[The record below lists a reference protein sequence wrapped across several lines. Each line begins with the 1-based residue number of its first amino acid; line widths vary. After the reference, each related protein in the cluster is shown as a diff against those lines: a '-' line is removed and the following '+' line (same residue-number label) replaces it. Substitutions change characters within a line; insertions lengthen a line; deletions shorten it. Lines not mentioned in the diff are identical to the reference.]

1 LYSFTFSFCS
11 FRAAPGS
18 LLYGVRSH
26 LPRFSGEI
34 IFKIHLEV
42 FYKPTLEERV
52 RIAGFRWR
60 FLLIANGSTRPY
72 IPAYADFHPVAFR
85 LHFEFFLAVIVF
97 SVLSSLLFHPWFS
110 WPLRLPCL
118 AFSCL

>member
-42 FYKPTLEERV
+42 FYKPTLEKRV

-60 FLLIANGSTRPY
+60 FLLVANGSTRPY

-85 LHFEFFLAVIVF
+85 LHFEFFLAVCF
-97 SVLSSLLFHPWFS
+97 SPLVHPGCHPWYFLDPS
-110 WPLRLPCL
+110 ASLPGLCFL
-118 AFSCL
+118 